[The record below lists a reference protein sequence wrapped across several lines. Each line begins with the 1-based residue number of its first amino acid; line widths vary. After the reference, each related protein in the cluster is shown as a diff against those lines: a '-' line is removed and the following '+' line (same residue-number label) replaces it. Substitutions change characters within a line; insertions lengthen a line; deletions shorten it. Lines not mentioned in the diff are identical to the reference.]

1 LQVNEVFAKHGLN
14 VQVIIYVKEEG
25 GDLSTMTT
33 ILTSIVS
40 GRVLGF
46 AIPFVGSY

>member
-1 LQVNEVFAKHGLN
+1 
-14 VQVIIYVKEEG
+14 
-25 GDLSTMTT
+25 MTT